1 MRIISLLLTAWA
13 LAAASP
19 AQAGQW
25 AMVGDQ
31 GDKGD
36 RSIFYARYDLAH
48 NRTDLS
54 LSGVPVPGKTSKSRD
69 DLPPSPFENAE
80 VSAVEVLQIFE
91 AADRQANTMYT
102 VVVDCLRDRMK
113 LTQIESL
120 FRDGK
125 GISQPSPDTD
135 WFSTP
140 QSVWLH
146 NVRTIA
152 CDRKG
157 NDAAIKES
165 VRIQAADPL
174 MELGL
179 MPVGDFGMFFTGPLR
194 ELTFSVF
201 WPDAVEPPFAKMTA
215 TEERELRERIDVNL
229 ANYKQTLES
238 FTKLAETSLG
248 EQDSERQFLADIRST
263 FAKKAKR
270 PRRLFYNMEGWTED
284 LVTGLWGPP
293 TATSQHGSI
302 TAFEYYATVDNRET
316 YIEQQIETDQKG
328 LAIHM
333 QEVVRE
339 VGEPQF
345 CAMTLFLKPGG
356 SKPGLRLIDYD
367 IRGDNCKRSTL
378 ATLTR

>member
-1 MRIISLLLTAWA
+1 
-13 LAAASP
+13 
-19 AQAGQW
+19 
-25 AMVGDQ
+25 MVGDQ

-36 RSIFYARYDLAH
+36 RSIFYARYDLA
-48 NRTDLS
+48 NIRTDLS
-54 LSGVPVPGKTSKSRD
+54 LSGVPVPGQKNKSHD
-69 DLPPSPFENAE
+69 GLPPAPFENAD
-80 VSAVEVLQIFE
+80 VSTVEVLQIFE
-91 AADRQANTMYT
+91 SADRQANTMYA

-120 FRDGK
+120 FRDAK

-152 CDRKG
+152 CNRQG
-157 NDAAIKES
+157 IDAAIKES
-165 VRIQAADPL
+165 ARTQAADPL
-174 MELGL
+174 LELGL
-179 MPVGDFGMFFTGPLR
+179 MPVGDFGMFSTGPLR

-201 WPDAVEPPFAKMTA
+201 WQDAVEPSFAKMTA
-215 TEERELRERIDVNL
+215 AEEREMRERIDKSF

-238 FTKLAETSLG
+238 FTTLAETSLG
-248 EQDSERQFLADIRST
+248 QQETERQFLTGIRST

-284 LVTGLWGPP
+284 LVTGLWGQP
-293 TATSQHGSI
+293 TATSQHDGI
-302 TAFEYYATVDNRET
+302 TAFEYYATVDNRQT

-328 LAIHM
+328 LVIHM
-333 QEVVRE
+333 QEVERE
-339 VGEPQF
+339 VGELQF
-345 CAMTLFLKPGG
+345 CAMTLFLKNGG
-356 SKPGLRLIDYD
+356 SKPGLRLIDYE